1 MIVVYKVFYS
11 SFIIRQF
18 RKTKLQTVQ
27 LCDIMSFRGYIN
39 VIVNVLCY
47 ATDCMDS
54 S

>member
-1 MIVVYKVFYS
+1 MIVGHKVFYS

-27 LCDIMSFRGYIN
+27 LCDIVSFRGHIN
-39 VIVNVLCY
+39 VIVIVSYY
-47 ATDCMDS
+47 ATDCVDS